1 MTGSCYYLE
10 GAGRKF
16 LVDCGMEQGPNY
28 CENEELPVAPG
39 DLDFVLL
46 THAHMDHSGN
56 LPALYAKG
64 LQGPIYATD
73 ATCNLCDIMLVTV
86 HTFSYSRLSGETEK
100 DVGRGQGRICSGLY
114 NGRRNGRA
122 EEEFCR
128 MSVRQGDPS
137 GRRE

>member
-1 MTGSCYYLE
+1 MKIIFLGATHEVTGSCYYLE

-28 CENEELPVAPG
+28 YENEDLPVAPG

-64 LQGPIYATD
+64 FQGLYTPQTQPVISVI
-73 ATCNLCDIMLVTV
+73 LCFVTV

-100 DVGRGQGRICSGLY
+100 DAA
-114 NGRRNGRA
+114 RA
-122 EEEFCR
+122 RKNLFLPTQWKMRWAC
-128 MSVRQGDPS
+128 
-137 GRRE
+137 